1 MRGWTERNLPL
12 LCPPL
17 YINHLTLRAE
27 FLEGNRDL
35 IAACRAKQA
44 FRFLSIIVKLA
55 VSEKTL
61 KKVGKKKR
69 RSSVRSSVFRL
80 SWEAIFAREI
90 ARPLLS
96 ASPSPLFC
104 PVLRSL
110 PFPIPTILFSRG
122 NFPPAAATAL
132 VNFHNQR
139 DRSPVPHLL
148 LRRTRRGEGCEL
160 QFTYEDLRPWW
171 L

>member
-1 MRGWTERNLPL
+1 MRGWTDRQIMPSASTVY
-12 LCPPL
+12 PSF
-17 YINHLTLRAE
+17 YTLRAE

-55 VSEKTL
+55 VSERALRL
-61 KKVGKKKR
+61 KKVGKKKKR
-69 RSSVRSSVFRL
+69 RRSSVFRL

-96 ASPSPLFC
+96 ASPPLLLC

-122 NFPPAAATAL
+122 NFPPPAATAL
-132 VNFHNQR
+132 VNFHDQR
-139 DRSPVPHLL
+139 DSRSPVPHLL

-160 QFTYEDLRPWW
+160 QIIY
-171 L
+171 

>member
-1 MRGWTERNLPL
+1 MPSAVH
-12 LCPPL
+12 PSF
-17 YINHLTLRAE
+17 LTLRAE

-55 VSEKTL
+55 VSERAL
-61 KKVGKKKR
+61 KKDGKKR
-69 RSSVRSSVFRL
+69 YRSSVFRL

-122 NFPPAAATAL
+122 NFPPATAL
-132 VNFHNQR
+132 VNFHDQR
-139 DRSPVPHLL
+139 DSRSPVPHLL

-160 QFTYEDLRPWW
+160 LLAYAQGSPPLVIV
-171 L
+171 